1 MKTITS
7 KDGTSIAFEQ
17 SGKGPAI
24 IMVVGA
30 FNDRSTAVPITHL
43 LEQDFTVFN
52 YDRRGRGDSG
62 DTPPYAIEREIEDIQ
77 ALIDEAGGSAAVFGY
92 SSGAILGLKA
102 AAQGLAINKLAM
114 YEPPPVGEYAAS
126 LAPRI
131 AEAVEA
137 GRRGDAVELFQREAV
152 RIPVEI
158 IAQIRKAPFW
168 SSLEQ
173 TAHTLVYEMTI
184 LSSSVLPAVAIPTL
198 VLDGGNSPA
207 MLHES
212 AQAVVSA
219 VPTAQHRT
227 LEGQTHD
234 LNAPVLAP
242 LLHEF
247 FTSDTI
253 AT

>member
-7 KDGTSIAFEQ
+7 TDGTPIAFDQ

-30 FNDRSTAVPITHL
+30 FNDRSTAVPITQL

-62 DTPPYAIEREIEDIQ
+62 DTAPYAIEREIEDIQ
-77 ALIDEAGGSAAVFGY
+77 ALIEEAGGSAAVFGY

-102 AAQGLAINKLAM
+102 AAQGLAISKLAM
-114 YEPPPVGEYAAS
+114 YEPPPVGDYAAS
-126 LAPRI
+126 LVPRI

-158 IAQIRKAPFW
+158 ITQIRKAPFW

-184 LSSSVLPAVAIPTL
+184 LSSSVLPAVTIPTL
-198 VLDGGNSPA
+198 VLDGGSSPA

-234 LNAPVLAP
+234 LNASVLTP

-247 FTSDTI
+247 FTSGAI